1 MILRLT
7 LVLFIGAYALLVVP
21 FSNYLSNR
29 PVAVKL
35 GSIPDARVIRIFA
48 ADQIYLVANYAVTRV
63 LFYFGTLVDM
73 DKRKVAVRP
82 EHFNMFRTME
92 TVVKLDPYN
101 MDAYYFMQAAF
112 TWELGRAQDVNRVLA
127 YGMKYRTW
135 DYQLPFYA
143 GFNAAYFLKDYK
155 TAAAYF
161 QRAAELSG
169 QQLFTTLSARYFY
182 EAGETGLGIAF
193 LDTMTRGA
201 KDPKVRKV
209 YELRRNALKA
219 VQELE
224 EAVALY
230 RQIRGVLP
238 SGLHDLVA
246 AGLIA
251 RIPVDPYGGAFY
263 LDTTGRV
270 RSTSK
275 FVQQKTEAIDEGKE

>member
-1 MILRLT
+1 MTLRLA
-7 LVLFIGAYALLVVP
+7 LALLIGAYALLVVP
-21 FSNYLSNR
+21 FSNYLSKR

-35 GSIPDARVIRIFA
+35 GFFPDARVIRITA
-48 ADQIYLVANYAVTRV
+48 ADQINLVANYAVTRV

-73 DKRKVAVRP
+73 DKRKVAVQP
-82 EHFNMFRTME
+82 EYYNMFKTME

-193 LDTMTRGA
+193 LDTMTKGA
-201 KDPKVRKV
+201 KDPKVRRV
-209 YELRRNALKA
+209 YELRRAALQA

-224 EAVALY
+224 EGVALY
-230 RQIRGVLP
+230 RQTRGMLP
-238 SGLHDLVA
+238 SALYDLVA
-246 AGLIA
+246 AGFIA
-251 RIPVDPYGGAFY
+251 RVPVDPYGGSFY

-275 FVQQKTEAIDEGKE
+275 FVLQKPEAAEDKK